1 MVSKKHRLFIQKLRR
16 IFSTAII
23 LAALSLF
30 SSCNEDEPSRI
41 VIWTSCAEFAQYTE
55 LYNFTHSASN
65 AVIVYKE
72 NPAQEL
78 PPAKDE
84 LPPDIVIGSW
94 LRTDKTQKQFKSLDY
109 LFDRQTISSSMF
121 YEQLLEAGKIRK
133 NQYLLP
139 VSFNLPAVIFA
150 ESNKDYIS
158 ENYTMTLDQI
168 KAAGLSYNEKNK
180 KGNYSRIG
188 FLPSAN
194 DGFLYLTTKLYGVDF
209 REEKDQIVW
218 SDLRLRNV
226 VSYDR
231 DWIANTNGSAQE
243 EKDFAYKYL
252 FMPDY
257 RQVTSGRTL
266 LSYTTS
272 NKMFGY
278 MKGQELNID
287 YRWITGDGFIPI
299 EDSLLMTGIYS
310 KARNEQGATDF
321 LTWFFN
327 SENQKDILERKI
339 QMDLNNEMFGI
350 ADGFSSLRDVTEH
363 VLPIY
368 YNQLLTNLPPS
379 QLLKVPQ
386 KLPARWDSY
395 KSVVVEPYLNA
406 SITTDNKISISDYE
420 AEWRKKVFDN

>member
-1 MVSKKHRLFIQKLRR
+1 MRR
-16 IFSTAII
+16 IFFAAIL
-23 LAALSLF
+23 LAAFSIL
-30 SSCNEDEPSRI
+30 SSCDETEQSRI
-41 VIWTSCAEFAQYTE
+41 IIWTSSEEFAQYTE
-55 LYNFTHSASN
+55 LFNFTHPGSN
-65 AVIVYKE
+65 AGIVYKE
-72 NPAQEL
+72 NPSQEL

-94 LRTDKTQKQFKSLDY
+94 LCTDKTQKQFKSLDY

-121 YEQLLEAGKIRK
+121 YSQLLEAGKIRK
-133 NQYLLP
+133 TQYLLP

-180 KGNYSRIG
+180 KGTFSRIG

-194 DGFLYLTTKLYGVDF
+194 DDFLYLTTKLYRVDF
-209 REEKDQIVW
+209 REEKGQIVW

-231 DWIANTNGSAQE
+231 DWIINTNSSAQE
-243 EKDFAYKYL
+243 EQDFAYKYL

-266 LSYTTS
+266 LAYTTS

-278 MKGQELNID
+278 MKSQELNID
-287 YRWITGDGFIPI
+287 YRWIAGDDFIPI
-299 EDSLLMTGIYS
+299 EDSLLMTGIYT
-310 KARNEQGATDF
+310 KARNEQGATEF
-321 LTWFFN
+321 LTWFFD
-327 SENQKDILERKI
+327 SENQKEILERKI
-339 QMDLNNEMFGI
+339 QMELDNEMFGI

-368 YNQLLTNLPPS
+368 YNQLLTNLPPA

-406 SITTDNKISISDYE
+406 AITTDSKTSMGEYE

>member
-1 MVSKKHRLFIQKLRR
+1 MNKKQNRFSKKTGHVLIAAF
-16 IFSTAII
+16 F
-23 LAALSLF
+23 LAAATLF
-30 SSCNEDEPSRI
+30 SSCQEPEQTRI

-55 LYNFTHSASN
+55 LFNNTHPGSN

-94 LRTDKTQKQFKSLDY
+94 LRTDKTNKQFKSLDY

-121 YEQLLEAGKIRK
+121 YSQLLEAGKIRK
-133 NQYLLP
+133 TQYLLP

-150 ESNKDYIS
+150 ESNKDFIS

-180 KGNYSRIG
+180 KGTFSRIG

-194 DGFLYLTTKLYGVDF
+194 DDFLYLTTKLYRVDF
-209 REEKDQIVW
+209 REEKGQIVW

-231 DWIANTNGSAQE
+231 DWIINTNSSAQE
-243 EKDFAYKYL
+243 EQDFAYKYL

-266 LSYTTS
+266 LAYTTS

-278 MKGQELNID
+278 MKNQELNID
-287 YRWITGDGFIPI
+287 YRWIAGDDFIPI
-299 EDSLLMTGIYS
+299 EDSLLMTGIYT
-310 KARNEQGATDF
+310 KARNEQGATEF
-321 LTWFFN
+321 LTWFFD
-327 SENQKDILERKI
+327 SENQKEILERKI
-339 QMDLNNEMFGI
+339 QMELNNEMFGI

-368 YNQLLTNLPPS
+368 YNQLLTNLPPA

-395 KSVVVEPYLNA
+395 KSVVVEPYLNSA
-406 SITTDNKISISDYE
+406 ITTDSKASMADYE

>member
-1 MVSKKHRLFIQKLRR
+1 MRR
-16 IFSTAII
+16 IFFAAIL
-23 LAALSLF
+23 LAAFSIL
-30 SSCNEDEPSRI
+30 SSCDETEQSRI
-41 VIWTSCAEFAQYTE
+41 IIWTSSAEFAQYTE
-55 LYNFTHSASN
+55 LFNFTHPGSN

-94 LRTDKTQKQFKSLDY
+94 LCTDKTQKQFKSLDY

-121 YEQLLEAGKIRK
+121 YSQLLEAGKIRK
-133 NQYLLP
+133 TQYLLP

-180 KGNYSRIG
+180 KGTFSRIG

-194 DGFLYLTTKLYGVDF
+194 DDFLYLTTKLYRVDF
-209 REEKDQIVW
+209 REEKGQIVW

-231 DWIANTNGSAQE
+231 DWIINTNSSAQE
-243 EKDFAYKYL
+243 EQDFAYKYL

-266 LSYTTS
+266 LAYTTS

-278 MKGQELNID
+278 MKSQELNID
-287 YRWITGDGFIPI
+287 YRWIAGDDFIPI
-299 EDSLLMTGIYS
+299 EDSLLMTGIYT
-310 KARNEQGATDF
+310 KARNEQGATEF
-321 LTWFFN
+321 LTWFFD
-327 SENQKDILERKI
+327 SENQKEILERKI
-339 QMDLNNEMFGI
+339 QMELDNEMFGI

-368 YNQLLTNLPPS
+368 YNQLLTNLPPA

-406 SITTDNKISISDYE
+406 AITTDSKTSMGEYE

>member
-1 MVSKKHRLFIQKLRR
+1 MVKHFRLAGL
-16 IFSTAII
+16 
-23 LAALSLF
+23 LAACSLF
-30 SSCNEDEPSRI
+30 FFSCREEPQTRI

-55 LYNFTHSASN
+55 LFNNTHPGSN
-65 AVIVYKE
+65 AVIVYKD

-121 YEQLLEAGKIRK
+121 YDQLLEAGKVRK
-133 NQYLLP
+133 TQYLLP

-150 ESNKDYIS
+150 DSNSDFIT
-158 ENYTMTLDQI
+158 ENYTLTLDQI

-180 KGNYSRIG
+180 KGSFSRIG

-194 DGFLYLTTKLYGVDF
+194 DDFLYLTTKLYGVDF
-209 REEKDQIVW
+209 REEKGQITW
-218 SDLRLRNV
+218 SDLRLRNA

-231 DWIANTNGSAQE
+231 DWINNTNGSAQE
-243 EKDFAYKYL
+243 EQDFAYKYL

-266 LSYTTS
+266 LAYTTS
-272 NKMFGY
+272 DKMFGY
-278 MKGQELNID
+278 MKSQELDID
-287 YRWITGDGFIPI
+287 YRWIVGDGFIPI
-299 EDSLLMTGIYS
+299 EDSFLMTGIYA
-310 KARNEQGATDF
+310 KARNEQGATEF
-321 LTWFFN
+321 LTWFFD

-339 QMDLNNEMFGI
+339 EMNLNNEMFGI
-350 ADGFSSLRDVTEH
+350 ADGFSAMRDVTEH
-363 VLPIY
+363 ILPIY
-368 YNQLLTNLPPS
+368 YNQLLTNLPPAH
-379 QLLKVPQ
+379 LLKVPQ

-406 SITTDNKISISDYE
+406 AITTDEKVSISEYE

>member
-1 MVSKKHRLFIQKLRR
+1 MAKYFRMAVL
-16 IFSTAII
+16 
-23 LAALSLF
+23 LAACTLF
-30 SSCNEDEPSRI
+30 FFSCREESQERI

-55 LYNFTHSASN
+55 LFNSTHPGSN

-94 LRTDKTQKQFKSLDY
+94 LRTDKTHKQFKSLDY

-121 YEQLLEAGKIRK
+121 YTQLLDAGKVRK

-150 ESNKDYIS
+150 NYNSDYIK
-158 ENYTMTLDQI
+158 ENYTLTLDQI
-168 KAAGLSYNEKNK
+168 KAAGLSYNEKDK
-180 KGNYSRIG
+180 KDSFSRIG

-194 DGFLYLTTKLYGVDF
+194 DDFLYLTTKLYGVDF
-209 REEKDQIVW
+209 REEKGQITW
-218 SDLRLRNV
+218 SDLRLRNA

-231 DWIANTNGSAQE
+231 DWINNTNGSAQDE
-243 EKDFAYKYL
+243 QDFAYKYL

-266 LSYTTS
+266 LAYTTS

-287 YRWITGDGFIPI
+287 YRWIKGDGFIPI
-299 EDSLLMTGIYS
+299 EDSFLMTGIYA
-310 KARNEQGATDF
+310 KASNEQGATEF
-321 LTWFFN
+321 LSWFFD
-327 SENQKDILERKI
+327 SETQKAILERKI
-339 QMDLNNEMFGI
+339 AMELNSEMFGI
-350 ADGFSSLRDVTEH
+350 ADGFSALRDITEH
-363 VLPIY
+363 ILPIY
-368 YNQLLTNLPPS
+368 YNQLLTNLPPA
-379 QLLKVPQ
+379 QLLRVPQ

-406 SITTDNKISISDYE
+406 AITTDAKVSISDYE

>member
-1 MVSKKHRLFIQKLRR
+1 MAKYFRMAVL
-16 IFSTAII
+16 
-23 LAALSLF
+23 LAACTLF
-30 SSCNEDEPSRI
+30 FFSCREESQERI

-55 LYNFTHSASN
+55 LFNSTHPGSN
-65 AVIVYKE
+65 AVIVYKK

-94 LRTDKTQKQFKSLDY
+94 LRTDKTHKQFKSLDY

-121 YEQLLEAGKIRK
+121 YTQLLDAGKVRK

-150 ESNKDYIS
+150 DYNSDYIK
-158 ENYTMTLDQI
+158 ENYTLTLDQI
-168 KAAGLSYNEKNK
+168 KAAGLSYNEKDK
-180 KGNYSRIG
+180 KDSFSRIG

-194 DGFLYLTTKLYGVDF
+194 DDFLYLTTKLYGVDF
-209 REEKDQIVW
+209 REEKGQITW
-218 SDLRLRNV
+218 SDLRLRNA

-231 DWIANTNGSAQE
+231 DWINNTNGSAQDE
-243 EKDFAYKYL
+243 QDFAYKYL

-266 LSYTTS
+266 LAYTTS

-287 YRWITGDGFIPI
+287 YRWIKGDGFIPI
-299 EDSLLMTGIYS
+299 EDSFLMTGIYA
-310 KARNEQGATDF
+310 KASNEQGATEF
-321 LTWFFN
+321 LSWFFD
-327 SENQKDILERKI
+327 SETQKAILERKI
-339 QMDLNNEMFGI
+339 AMELNNEMFGI
-350 ADGFSSLRDVTEH
+350 ADGFSALRDITEH
-363 VLPIY
+363 ILPIY
-368 YNQLLTNLPPS
+368 YNQLLTNLPPA
-379 QLLKVPQ
+379 QLLRVPQ

-406 SITTDNKISISDYE
+406 AITTDEKVSISDFE

>member
-1 MVSKKHRLFIQKLRR
+1 MAKYFRMAVL
-16 IFSTAII
+16 
-23 LAALSLF
+23 LAACTLF
-30 SSCNEDEPSRI
+30 FFSCREESQERI

-55 LYNFTHSASN
+55 LFNSTHPGSN

-94 LRTDKTQKQFKSLDY
+94 LRTDKTHKQFKSLDY

-121 YEQLLEAGKIRK
+121 YTQLLDAGKVRK

-150 ESNKDYIS
+150 DYNSDYIK
-158 ENYTMTLDQI
+158 ENYTLTLDQI
-168 KAAGLSYNEKNK
+168 KAAGLSYNEKDK
-180 KGNYSRIG
+180 KDSFSRIG

-194 DGFLYLTTKLYGVDF
+194 DDFLYLTTKLYGVDF
-209 REEKDQIVW
+209 REEKGQITW
-218 SDLRLRNV
+218 SDLRLRNA

-231 DWIANTNGSAQE
+231 DWINNTNGSAQDE
-243 EKDFAYKYL
+243 QDFAYKYL

-266 LSYTTS
+266 LAYTTS

-287 YRWITGDGFIPI
+287 YRWIKGDGFIPI
-299 EDSLLMTGIYS
+299 EDSFLMTGIYA
-310 KARNEQGATDF
+310 KASNEQGATEF
-321 LTWFFN
+321 LSWFFD
-327 SENQKDILERKI
+327 SETQKAILERKI
-339 QMDLNNEMFGI
+339 AMELNSEMFGI
-350 ADGFSSLRDVTEH
+350 ADGFSALRDITEH
-363 VLPIY
+363 ILPIY
-368 YNQLLTNLPPS
+368 YNQLLTNLPPA
-379 QLLKVPQ
+379 QLLRVPQ

-406 SITTDNKISISDYE
+406 AITTDEKVSISDYE

>member
-1 MVSKKHRLFIQKLRR
+1 MRR
-16 IFSTAII
+16 ILFAAIL
-23 LAALSLF
+23 LAAFSLLC
-30 SSCNEDEPSRI
+30 SCDEPEQSRI
-41 VIWTSCAEFAQYTE
+41 IIWTSSAEFAQYTE
-55 LYNFTHSASN
+55 LFNFTHPGSN

-94 LRTDKTQKQFKSLDY
+94 LCTDKIQKQFKSLDY

-121 YEQLLEAGKIRK
+121 YNQLLEAGKIRK
-133 NQYLLP
+133 TQYLLP

-150 ESNKDYIS
+150 ESNKDYVS

-180 KGNYSRIG
+180 KGSFSRIG

-194 DGFLYLTTKLYGVDF
+194 GDFLYLTTKLYRVDF
-209 REEKDQIVW
+209 REEKGQIVW
-218 SDLRLRNV
+218 SDLRLRSL

-231 DWIANTNGSAQE
+231 DWIINTNSSAQE
-243 EKDFAYKYL
+243 EQDFAYKYL

-266 LSYTTS
+266 LAYTTS

-278 MKGQELNID
+278 MKNQELNID
-287 YRWITGDGFIPI
+287 YRWIAGDDFIPI
-299 EDSLLMTGIYS
+299 EDSLLMTGIYT
-310 KARNEQGATDF
+310 KARNEQGATEF
-321 LTWFFN
+321 LTWFFD
-327 SENQKDILERKI
+327 SENQKEILERKI
-339 QMDLNNEMFGI
+339 QMELNNEMFGI

-368 YNQLLTNLPPS
+368 YNQLLTNLPPA

-395 KSVVVEPYLNA
+395 KAVVVEPYLNSA
-406 SITTDNKISISDYE
+406 ITTDSKASIADYE